1 MPPSHHIFLLHG
13 AVSEPR
19 RLHKFVVAFR
29 NLCPKGKSTNIRC
42 TGVSSLP
49 VRRLFVQALR
59 GARFFEKVAHGRM
72 GSRYF
77 PLPAFCTLGRL
88 PRASVDRRLPS
99 ERVLRGKRA
108 VSGAL
113 HLPHDA
119 QGLRPRSSVVVRYRR
134 RREVGQRAASA
145 SRGTGMQ
152 PAHPGRRN
160 SAVIYDNLYSWGRLQ
175 AEKPELRANAMT
187 KGAA

>member
-1 MPPSHHIFLLHG
+1 MDEWALAISPYPLFARWDACLAPALID
-13 AVSEPR
+13 V
-19 RLHKFVVAFR
+19 
-29 NLCPKGKSTNIRC
+29 C
-42 TGVSSLP
+42 LP
-49 VRRLFVQALR
+49 N
-59 GARFFEKVAHGRM
+59 G
-72 GSRYF
+72 
-77 PLPAFCTLGRL
+77 FCAENV
-88 PRASVDRRLPS
+88 P
-99 ERVLRGKRA
+99 
-108 VSGAL
+108 VSGTL

-119 QGLRPRSSVVVRYRR
+119 QDLRPRSSVVVRYRR

-187 KGAA
+187 KRAA

>member
-1 MPPSHHIFLLHG
+1 VSARRPCKWPPSPVERGLFCRRAITFFFLHG
-13 AVSEPR
+13 AVSEPH
-19 RLHKFVVAFR
+19 RLHKLVVAFR
-29 NLCPKGKSTNIRC
+29 NLCPKGKSTNIGC

-88 PRASVDRRLPS
+88 PCASVDRRLPS

-108 VSGAL
+108 GERRTPSTTRRAGLATAQFRRGAL
-113 HLPHDA
+113 QA
-119 QGLRPRSSVVVRYRR
+119 QTRSRPKGGFGVSWHRY
-134 RREVGQRAASA
+134 AA
-145 SRGTGMQ
+145 GPT
-152 PAHPGRRN
+152 
-160 SAVIYDNLYSWGRLQ
+160 WKT
-175 AEKPELRANAMT
+175 E
-187 KGAA
+187 

>member
-1 MPPSHHIFLLHG
+1 
-13 AVSEPR
+13 
-19 RLHKFVVAFR
+19 
-29 NLCPKGKSTNIRC
+29 
-42 TGVSSLP
+42 
-49 VRRLFVQALR
+49 
-59 GARFFEKVAHGRM
+59 M

-108 VSGAL
+108 GERRTPSTTR

-119 QGLRPRSSVVVRYRR
+119 QDLRPRSSVVVRYRR

-187 KGAA
+187 KRAA

>member
-1 MPPSHHIFLLHG
+1 MRRCVLRPCQPDAVTPCKWPPSPVELGLFCRRAVTFFFLHG

-88 PRASVDRRLPS
+88 LCARVARRLPS

-113 HLPHDA
+113 HLPH
-119 QGLRPRSSVVVRYRR
+119 
-134 RREVGQRAASA
+134 
-145 SRGTGMQ
+145 
-152 PAHPGRRN
+152 
-160 SAVIYDNLYSWGRLQ
+160 
-175 AEKPELRANAMT
+175 
-187 KGAA
+187 